1 MAAMDDARGKLLAA
15 RFFPFEGSSGYL
27 WLLKTIV
34 KRYGIPLVIYHDRH
48 GALHR
53 NDAHWTLEE
62 QLVGRQEPT
71 QVGLTLEALGIGS
84 IAALSPQAKGRIER
98 LFGTLQDR
106 MSAELRLEGIHT
118 MQKANGFLKGFL
130 PRFNRRFAVSPKESQ
145 KAWREVPRELDLDR
159 IISFRYRSVV
169 GNDNSVRIE
178 V

>member
-1 MAAMDDARGKLLAA
+1 
-15 RFFPFEGSSGYL
+15 
-27 WLLKTIV
+27 
-34 KRYGIPLVIYHDRH
+34 
-48 GALHR
+48 
-53 NDAHWTLEE
+53 
-62 QLVGRQEPT
+62 VGRQEPT
-71 QVGLTLEALGIGS
+71 QVGLALEALGIGS

-169 GNDNSVRIE
+169 VMITVFGSE